1 MQVWTGKTETGKP
14 NRESQQG
21 AGFLKMIDR
30 IFAAPKGCELEQGI
44 QFAIDNRLDYEL
56 PTFYYVENLD
66 NKDAEIA
73 RYNSLLTG
81 FRGILSMHGPIFDT
95 NVVSLDPEIL
105 RVSKRRYLQ
114 AIDVAKEMDVRY
126 LVFHSQWTPIY
137 PAANATKMWLAK
149 VTDFWEQLIAEHL
162 EGSNLTILI
171 ENFLDPTP
179 DTMLTLLS
187 RVSSP
192 HLRACL
198 DTGHVNIFSELSP
211 IDWIRELGS
220 YVTYIHAHNNG
231 GELDSHDAFD
241 KGLLDMHSFLNH
253 LALLPQKAH
262 LAIET
267 STAKGLTSSY
277 EMLKPYIKLQNEQF
291 ASKSFLI

>member
-1 MQVWTGKTETGKP
+1 
-14 NRESQQG
+14 
-21 AGFLKMIDR
+21 MIDR
-30 IFAAPKGCELEQGI
+30 VFAAPKGNELEQGI
-44 QFAIDNRLDYEL
+44 QFAINHRLDYEL

-66 NKDAEIA
+66 NRDAEVA
-73 RYNSLLTG
+73 NYNRMLQG

-105 RVSKRRYLQ
+105 KISTYRYMQ
-114 AIDVAKEMDVRY
+114 AIEIAKEMDVRY

-137 PAANATKMWLAK
+137 PAANASKMWLAK
-149 VTDFWEQLIAEHL
+149 VTNFWEQLISEHL

-179 DTMLTLLS
+179 EPINTLLS

-192 HLRACL
+192 HLKACL

-220 YVTYIHAHNNG
+220 QVVYIHAHNNA
-231 GELDSHDAFD
+231 GELDSHDSFER
-241 KGLLDMHSFLNH
+241 GLLDMESFLNH
-253 LALLPQKAH
+253 LALLPQKIH

-267 STAKGLTSSY
+267 STIKGLASSY
-277 EMLKPYIKLQNEQF
+277 EMLKPYLKLQNEQF